1 VKARTLL
8 ELGRVS
14 NLPTVFSNVLCG
26 AALTGERLRPL
37 PLAMALL
44 AGSLFY
50 VGGMFLNDAF
60 DATVDAKER
69 PERPI
74 PSGRATRS
82 SVLGMGF
89 GMLAAGEALLAISAL
104 SGLAPSGALL
114 PAAGWAPATAVI
126 VYDRF
131 HKGLA
136 WSPVVMGLCRAGL
149 YVVGAA
155 SVAEHVDFG
164 VGLAALTL
172 LLYVVGLTHIARFE
186 NASAV
191 GRIWPTLFVFS
202 PVALALSQPI
212 AQVRAGV
219 PMLVLTL
226 VSIAWSLRAL
236 GFARAGGRSI
246 GRAVVALIAGIS
258 LIDAVFAASRAG
270 LVLATLSVGYWG
282 LTLLGQRAIRGT

>member
-37 PLAMALL
+37 PLVLAVL

-60 DATVDAKER
+60 DAAIDAKER

-74 PSGRATRS
+74 PSGRVARS
-82 SVLGMGF
+82 TVLGMGF
-89 GMLAAGEALLAISAL
+89 GMLAAGEGLLAVSAL
-104 SGLAPSGALL
+104 GGLAPSGALL
-114 PAAGWAPATAVI
+114 PAAGWATATAVI
-126 VYDRF
+126 VYDRW

-136 WSPVVMGLCRAGL
+136 WSPLVMGACRAGL
-149 YVVGAA
+149 YFVGAA
-155 SVAEHVDFG
+155 SVAEQVDFG

-186 NASAV
+186 NTSAV

-202 PVALALSQPI
+202 PVALALAQPI
-212 AQVRAGV
+212 ARVHAGV

-226 VSIAWSLRAL
+226 VSLAWSLRSL
-236 GFARAGGRSI
+236 GFARKGGRSI
-246 GRAVVALIAGIS
+246 GRAVVSLIAGIS
-258 LIDAVFAASRAG
+258 LIDAVFAASRDG
-270 LVLATLSVGYWG
+270 LVLAGLSVGCWG

>member
-26 AALTGERLRPL
+26 AALSGERLRPL
-37 PLAMALL
+37 PLTL
-44 AGSLFY
+44 AVLASSLFY

-60 DATVDAKER
+60 DAAIDAKER

-74 PSGRATRS
+74 PSGRAERRA
-82 SVLGMGF
+82 VLGLGF
-89 GMLAAGEALLAISAL
+89 GMLAAGEVLLAVSAFG
-104 SGLAPSGALL
+104 GLAPSGALL
-114 PAAGWAPATAVI
+114 PIAGWLTATCVI
-126 VYDRF
+126 VYDRW

-149 YVVGAA
+149 YVIGAA
-155 SVAEHVDFG
+155 SVAETLDYG

-172 LLYVVGLTHIARFE
+172 LLYVVGLTHVARFE

-191 GRIWPTLFVFS
+191 GRIWPSLFVFS
-202 PVALALSQPI
+202 PVALALMQPI
-212 AQVRAGV
+212 ARVHAGV
-219 PMLVLTL
+219 PMLALAL
-226 VSIAWSLRAL
+226 VSIGWSFRSL
-236 GFARAGGRSI
+236 GFARQGGRHI

-270 LVLATLSVGYWG
+270 LLLAGLGVACFA